1 MRSEKGAILIEAII
15 ALALLGII
23 GTSFLGSIGTASRA
37 TLVADDKVTAE
48 TLTRGQIEFIKAC
61 AYATEYPINP
71 ALDIPDG
78 WSMPVPTVENIH
90 GTDDGIQKVTITV
103 LHGEEAVLAT
113 VMYKVDR

>member
-1 MRSEKGAILIEAII
+1 MKSEKGAMIIEAIV

-23 GTSFLGSIGTASRA
+23 GASFLGSIGTASRA
-37 TLVADDKVTAE
+37 TMVAEDKVIAE
-48 TLTRGQIEFIKAC
+48 SLTRGQIEYIKAC
-61 AYATEYPINP
+61 PYAAEYPINP

-103 LHGEEAVLAT
+103 LHGEETVLT
-113 VMYKVDR
+113 TFTYKVDR